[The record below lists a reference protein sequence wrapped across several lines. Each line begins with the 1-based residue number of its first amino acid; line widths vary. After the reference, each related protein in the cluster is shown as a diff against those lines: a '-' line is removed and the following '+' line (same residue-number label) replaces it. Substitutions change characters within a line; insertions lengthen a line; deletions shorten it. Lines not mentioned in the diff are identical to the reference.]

1 MALINSIAEYQEYFR
16 AGQVLKRIDN
26 ASDIKSAAAT
36 MPEALQRLF
45 NKPEDFTLADISHE
59 AIIEMIKSRILKREP
74 DFVIDDCNRP
84 VIDQIVKY
92 LRRDAD
98 FLKTPGYSFEKGLLL
113 RGGIGTG
120 KTLLMLGLRS
130 FLDEMRFFRLLA
142 PGEPSERYDLYEERG
157 LRVTSLTGPA
167 FLTTGEIVLS
177 FNVDG
182 FQIFTHVKEGRKTDT
197 EAVTVGPLILDDL
210 GTENLGLH
218 FGSRTNVISELL
230 MMRYERFVAF
240 RRLTGSERREYQHPV
255 THGTSN
261 LNHNELREFYGDR
274 VYDRMRELFNDIVCD
289 GDSRRK
295 S

>member
-16 AGQVLKRIDN
+16 AGQALKRLYN
-26 ASDIKSAAAT
+26 ASDIKSAAAS

-59 AIIEMIKSRILKREP
+59 AVIEMLKSRILKREP
-74 DFVIDDCNRP
+74 DFVIDDCNRL

-92 LRRDAD
+92 LRRDPT
-98 FLKTPGYSFEKGLLL
+98 FLKTPGNSFDKGLLL
-113 RGGIGTG
+113 RGGVGTG
-120 KTLLMLGLRS
+120 KTLLMHGLRS
-130 FLDEMRFFRLLA
+130 FIGEMRFFRLLA

-197 EAVTVGPLILDDL
+197 EVITARPMILDDL

-218 FGSRTNVISELL
+218 FGARTNVISELL
-230 MMRYERFVAF
+230 MMRYERFVAY
-240 RRLTGSERREYQHPV
+240 RRLNNSERREYSSPV

-261 LNHNELREFYGDR
+261 LNTNELQEFYGDR
-274 VYDRMRELFNDIVCD
+274 VFDRMRELFNDIVCD
-289 GDSRRK
+289 GESRRK
-295 S
+295 